1 MNDDRALIP
10 TRSVTDPAP
19 VAVALQNS
27 FSQSTELFLILT
39 LQRVA
44 GRAEACA
51 RCDFYVPKESTK
63 AQSIE
68 AKANLL
74 RLRQEIPLSED
85 ELQAVEDGIAGHEK
99 LVAKLVSC
107 PTPASN

>member
-1 MNDDRALIP
+1 M
-10 TRSVTDPAP
+10 
-19 VAVALQNS
+19 
-27 FSQSTELFLILT
+27 
-39 LQRVA
+39 
-44 GRAEACA
+44 ACA
-51 RCDFYVPKESTK
+51 RCDFYLPKQSTK

-85 ELQAVEDGIAGHEK
+85 ELRALEDGIAGHEK

-107 PTPASN
+107 PTPASNRLLRDATYLYGLGSVSDSAISHSLKAQLT